1 MTDAQAYVAPARSG
15 SGPPLLLLHTWW
27 GLNQPIKDLADRLA
41 GDGFTVLAPDLF
53 DGRVLTMIEEADAHG
68 QEMDNQADRILGLVG
83 ASLDELL
90 TRSDGRGDRAGI
102 VALSFGA
109 WYAGRVSAARS
120 DVAALVSIYGD
131 VYEGSEG
138 VAYQG
143 HFAQD
148 DQFVDSV
155 DSTGP
160 ELQAA
165 TARGEAHVYPGTK
178 HWFMENDRPEY
189 DAEAAELLYSRMLEF
204 LREHLP

>member
-1 MTDAQAYVAPARSG
+1 M
-15 SGPPLLLLHTWW
+15 
-27 GLNQPIKDLADRLA
+27 
-41 GDGFTVLAPDLF
+41 VLAPDLF
-53 DGRVLTMIEEADAHG
+53 DGRVLTTIEEADAHG

-90 TRSDGRGDRAGI
+90 ARPDGRGDRAGI

-143 HFAQD
+143 HFAGD
-148 DQFVDSV
+148 DEFV

-165 TARGEAHVYPGTK
+165 IGRGEAHVYPGTT

-189 DAEAAELLYSRMLEF
+189 EAEAAELLYSRAVEF